1 MIPSTDLF
9 ELIKSMTREE
19 DTFQDTY
26 QGLSQAES
34 KNYLA
39 LFDAIESKTDYDEAS
54 IRKNGDGR

>member
-19 DTFQDTY
+19 KIHFRIHTK
-26 QGLSQAES
+26 GLSQAES

-39 LFDAIESKTDYDEAS
+39 LFDAIDSKSAYDEE
-54 IRKNGDGR
+54 